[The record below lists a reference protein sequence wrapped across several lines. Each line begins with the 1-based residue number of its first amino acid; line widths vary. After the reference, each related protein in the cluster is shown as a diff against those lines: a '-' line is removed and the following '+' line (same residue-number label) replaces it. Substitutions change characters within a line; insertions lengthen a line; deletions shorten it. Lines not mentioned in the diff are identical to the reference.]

1 MLTSLDKIRTK
12 GETHHSFWDACRM
25 NISSLFVMHAKLII
39 WLARF
44 WTNFAP
50 KRLCR
55 NLHRQ
60 IILTSFHVSP
70 FMRDIYVR
78 SKEHMKGRKIQ
89 FSMHLLELG
98 KANSCTQV
106 TIKWK
111 SPDEAWKIEGVAH
124 LFSDQQNAKS
134 QSRSTQK
141 LQNFKSSVA
150 AKFFVWMNQSEPHQC
165 IFKLF
170 YLRCHMSHLRFRW
183 NS

>member
-1 MLTSLDKIRTK
+1 MIEILGPYNYYGFVPKLPMLTSLDKIRTK

-39 WLARF
+39 WLTRF

-111 SPDEAWKIEGVAH
+111 SPDEAWKIEGVSH
-124 LFSDQQNAKS
+124 LFRLQRSAKCKV
-134 QSRSTQK
+134 T
-141 LQNFKSSVA
+141 KSFNSKVA
-150 AKFFVWMNQSEPHQC
+150 EF
-165 IFKLF
+165 
-170 YLRCHMSHLRFRW
+170 
-183 NS
+183 